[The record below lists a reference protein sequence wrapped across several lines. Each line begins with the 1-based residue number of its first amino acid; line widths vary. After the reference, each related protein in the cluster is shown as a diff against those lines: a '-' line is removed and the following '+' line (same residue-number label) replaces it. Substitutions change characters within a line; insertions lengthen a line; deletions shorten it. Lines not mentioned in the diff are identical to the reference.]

1 MDCPSKHMHMHGCT
15 RTGLAR
21 LLGAAQREGAA
32 PVVFPPPLYPRQ
44 LWFLV
49 FIVSLPRLC
58 CWSGFALIVRC
69 PSWPRSWSLISMLPT
84 HLGRFVAFFQNIS
97 SLLQVMSTRYYCFN
111 YVITITGRNQFHPII
126 SPLQFSPWEQIGGQ
140 SPRSV
145 VLASLV
151 EKCSACIP
159 GGATHCFNE
168 LADCDSAA
176 HFHLKTNPTPC

>member
-1 MDCPSKHMHMHGCT
+1 
-15 RTGLAR
+15 
-21 LLGAAQREGAA
+21 
-32 PVVFPPPLYPRQ
+32 
-44 LWFLV
+44 
-49 FIVSLPRLC
+49 
-58 CWSGFALIVRC
+58 
-69 PSWPRSWSLISMLPT
+69 MLPT

-145 VLASLV
+145 VLAPSV
-151 EKCSACIP
+151 EKCSDCIP

-168 LADCDSAA
+168 LPDCDSAA
-176 HFHLKTNPTPC
+176 HFQMKKKNKNQHLIKEMELSRDKVSPDIFFFCHFHTEIRRRFSFKSPDSPSPNNDHFI